1 MKTNE
6 IIVEGP
12 MDFMKKVGAAAQGL
26 RTGGVQGAITG
37 YQGEK
42 AAQASDKVQ
51 KEIVDR
57 MFADWNAALRNY
69 PQMTPVDLNQ
79 LMANWAK
86 NRFRDKPNL
95 VLAPPNVARN
105 NPRSMYDYLAASTKK
120 YFQTVST
127 QAGPVAQPGTAGLR
141 TGFAFPK
148 TDANVP
154 MPNGYFYEYDQ
165 ASKQWRDEDSNV
177 IVDPADVTSLNR
189 RYLEVKKAFLAGQGK
204 DPDVPSASTL
214 NLQPNSQATTRV
226 QTPQPQSQAPVNTTV
241 NPAPVNPAPV
251 NPAPVNPAPVAATEP
266 GPAGF
271 DDIPPPDPTRPSN
284 VTDINR
290 KKIPESRKQLKEG
303 GNAIARSTP
312 VKQQDVPGVVDLAK
326 KALPAELLKN
336 LHTDIGS
343 AGYKVQSG
351 DIDIMIEAQDLIDL
365 TNTQDAPDPVKKSK
379 QVLKAHFE
387 KQGIEANANGRNVSI
402 GIEYREQDTNELKIA
417 QVDVMVIHEVNIVA
431 PWHQHGPRG
440 MYSDPDFKASHLFI
454 LMNSIAKHLNLK
466 FDAFAA
472 KLLNRDTNKV
482 VARTRKEVARVLF
495 GPKAKENALDSVRS
509 ALKALESDPDRDS
522 KLAQARQDAAK
533 GIINL
538 PETVQPGTAAWFRQI
553 SDVVR

>member
-95 VLAPPNVARN
+95 VLAPPNVARD

-127 QAGPVAQPGTAGLR
+127 QAAQPSTAGLR
-141 TGFAFPK
+141 PGYAFPRS
-148 TDANVP
+148 DANVEI
-154 MPNGYFYEYDQ
+154 NGHAYEYDQ

-177 IVDPADVTSLNR
+177 IADPAAVTSLNR
-189 RYLEVKKAFLAGQGK
+189 KYLEAKKDFLAGRGK
-204 DPDVPSASTL
+204 DPDVMSAATL
-214 NLQPNSQATTRV
+214 NLQPNTRV
-226 QTPQPQSQAPVNTTV
+226 QTPQPQVQTPPVAPVTTPTANTAPIATTV
-241 NPAPVNPAPV
+241 
-251 NPAPVNPAPVAATEP
+251 
-266 GPAGF
+266 GPQGF
-271 DDIPPPDPTRPSN
+271 DNTPPPDPNKPSN
-284 VTDINR
+284 VTSIN
-290 KKIPESRKQLKEG
+290 KNKFIPESKRQLREG

-312 VKQQDVPGVVDLAK
+312 VKQQDVAGVVDLAK

-365 TNTQDAPDPVKKSK
+365 TNTQDAPDPVKKAK

-387 KQGIEANANGRNVSI
+387 KQGIEANVNGRNVSI
-402 GIEYREQDTNELKIA
+402 GVEYTEQDTNELKIA

-472 KLLNRDTNKV
+472 KLLNRDTNEV

-509 ALKALESDPDRDS
+509 ALKALESDPDREG

>member
-12 MDFMKKVGAAAQGL
+12 LDFLKKVGAAAQGL
-26 RTGGVQGAITG
+26 KTGGVQGAKQG

-42 AAQASDKVQ
+42 AAQYSQKIQ
-51 KEIVDR
+51 KEIVDK
-57 MFADWNAALRNY
+57 MFRDWNADLVNY
-69 PQMTPVDLNQ
+69 PNIAPADLNQ
-79 LMANWAK
+79 LMANWVK

-95 VLAPPNVARN
+95 VLPAPNVARA
-105 NPRSMYDYLAASTKK
+105 NPRSMYDYLAASTQK

-127 QAGPVAQPGTAGLR
+127 QAAPVAQPGTARINTGYGLPR
-141 TGFAFPK
+141 
-148 TDANVP
+148 TDADVDFQNQH
-154 MPNGYFYEYDQ
+154 FEYDQ
-165 ASKQWRDEDSNV
+165 GSKQWRDENSNV
-177 IVDPADVTSLNR
+177 IADPTDIQTLNKE
-189 RYLEVKKAFLAGQGK
+189 YYKAKKAFLAGQGK
-204 DPDVPSASTL
+204 DPDVTSAATL
-214 NLQPNSQATTRV
+214 GLQPNTRV
-226 QTPQPQSQAPVNTTV
+226 QTPQSQ
-241 NPAPVNPAPV
+241 APVNPAPV
-251 NPAPVNPAPVAATEP
+251 NTAPVNTAPVATNTP
-266 GPAGF
+266 VSTVGPTGF
-271 DDIPPPDPTRPSN
+271 DDTPPPDPNKPTN
-284 VTDINR
+284 VTNIR
-290 KKIPESRKQLKEG
+290 PKKPTNESRKQLKEG

-312 VKQQDVPGVVDLAK
+312 VKKHDVAGVVNLAK

-365 TNTQDAPDPVKKSK
+365 TNTQDAPDPVKKAK

-387 KQGIEANANGRNVSI
+387 KQGMEANVNGRNVSI
-402 GIEYREQDTNELKIA
+402 GVEYREQDTNELKIA
-417 QVDVMVIHEVNIVA
+417 QVDVMVIHDVNIVA

-440 MYSDPDFKASHLFI
+440 MYDDPDFKASHLFI

-466 FDAFAA
+466 FDAFGAN
-472 KLLNRDTNKV
+472 LLNRDTNQV
-482 VARTRKEVARVLF
+482 VARTRKQVAQVLF

-509 ALKALESDPDRDS
+509 AMKALESDPDRES

-553 SDVVR
+553 SDVVK

>member
-12 MDFMKKVGAAAQGL
+12 IDFIKKVGAGVQGL
-26 RTGGVQGAITG
+26 KTGGIKGAITG

-42 AAQASDKVQ
+42 AAQASDKVH

-57 MFADWNAALRNY
+57 MFADWNADLRNY
-69 PQMTPVDLNQ
+69 PQMTPADLNQ

-86 NRFRDKPNL
+86 DRFRDKPNL
-95 VLAPPNVARN
+95 VLPAPNVARD
-105 NPRSMYDYLAASTKK
+105 NPRSMYDYLAASTQK

-127 QAGPVAQPGTAGLR
+127 QAAPVAQPGTARLNPGYGLPR
-141 TGFAFPK
+141 
-148 TDANVP
+148 TDADVDFQNQH
-154 MPNGYFYEYDQ
+154 FEYDQ
-165 ASKQWRDEDSNV
+165 GSKQWHDENSNV
-177 IVDPADVTSLNR
+177 IADPADIQTLNR
-189 RYLEVKKAFLAGQGK
+189 LYYYAKKDFLAGKGK
-204 DPDVPSASTL
+204 DPDVMSAATL

-226 QTPQPQSQAPVNTTV
+226 QTPQPQSQATV
-241 NPAPVNPAPV
+241 T
-251 NPAPVNPAPVAATEP
+251 PAPVATNTPVAPAPVPTV

-271 DDIPPPDPTRPSN
+271 DNTPPPDSNDPNRPTN
-284 VTDINR
+284 VTNIR
-290 KKIPESRKQLKEG
+290 PKKTTNESRKQLKEG

-312 VKQQDVPGVVDLAK
+312 VKQQDVAGVVDLAK

-351 DIDIMIEAQDLIDL
+351 DIDIMIEAQDLVDL
-365 TNTQDAPDPVKKSK
+365 TNTQDAPDPVKKAK

-402 GIEYREQDTNELKIA
+402 GIEYREQDTKELKIA
-417 QVDVMVIHEVNIVA
+417 QVDVMVIHDVDIVA

-440 MYSDPDFKASHLFI
+440 MYNDPDFKGSHLFI

-472 KLLNRDTNKV
+472 KLLNRDTNEV

-509 ALKALESDPDRDS
+509 ALKALESDPDREG

>member
-12 MDFMKKVGAAAQGL
+12 LDFARKVGAAVQGL
-26 RTGGVQGAITG
+26 KTGGVKGAMTG

-42 AAQASDKVQ
+42 AAQASSRVQ

-57 MFADWNAALRNY
+57 MFADWNADLRNY
-69 PQMTPVDLNQ
+69 PQMTAVDLNQ

-95 VLAPPNVARN
+95 VLPPPNVARN
-105 NPRSMYDYLAASTKK
+105 NPRSMYDYLAASTQK

-127 QAGPVAQPGTAGLR
+127 QAAPVAQPGTAGLR
-141 TGFAFPK
+141 TGFASPK
-148 TDANVP
+148 TDADVDLK
-154 MPNGYFYEYDQ
+154 GHSYEYDQ
-165 ASKQWRDEDSNV
+165 GSKQWHDEDSN
-177 IVDPADVTSLNR
+177 IITDPADVQTLNK
-189 RYLEVKKAFLAGQGK
+189 RYYDLKKAFLAGQGK
-204 DPDVPSASTL
+204 DPDVLSAPTL
-214 NLQPNSQATTRV
+214 NLQPNTRV
-226 QTPQPQSQAPVNTTV
+226 QTPQPQVQTP
-241 NPAPVNPAPV
+241 
-251 NPAPVNPAPVAATEP
+251 PVAPPTANTAPIATTI
-266 GPAGF
+266 GPQGF
-271 DDIPPPDPTRPSN
+271 DNTPPPDPNKPSN
-284 VTDINR
+284 VTSINR
-290 KKIPESRKQLKEG
+290 NKYIPESKQQLREG
-303 GNAIARSTP
+303 GNAIAQSTP
-312 VKQQDVPGVVDLAK
+312 VKRQDVAGVVDLAK

-365 TNTQDAPDPVKKSK
+365 TNTQDTPDPVKKAK
-379 QVLKAHFE
+379 QILKAHFE
-387 KQGIEANANGRNVSI
+387 KQGIEADVNGRNVSI
-402 GIEYREQDTNELKIA
+402 GIEYREQDTNEAKIA
-417 QVDVMVIHEVNIVA
+417 QVDVMVIHDVQVVA

-466 FDAFAA
+466 FDAFGAN
-472 KLLNRDTNKV
+472 LLNRDTNEV
-482 VARTRKEVARVLF
+482 VARTRKDVAKILF

-509 ALKALESDPDRDS
+509 ALKALESDPDREG

-538 PETVQPGTAAWFRQI
+538 PETAQPGTAAWFRQI

>member
-12 MDFMKKVGAAAQGL
+12 LDFARKIGAGVQGL
-26 RTGGVQGAITG
+26 KTGGVKGAIAG

-42 AAQASDKVQ
+42 AAQASGKVQ

-57 MFADWNAALRNY
+57 MFADWNADLRNY
-69 PQMTPVDLNQ
+69 PQMTAVELNQ

-95 VLAPPNVARN
+95 VLPPPSVARD
-105 NPRSMYDYLAASTKK
+105 NPRSMYDYLAASTQK

-127 QAGPVAQPGTAGLR
+127 QAAPVAQPGTAGLR

-148 TDANVP
+148 TDANIQ

-165 ASKQWRDEDSNV
+165 ASRQWRDEDSNV
-177 IVDPADVTSLNR
+177 IADPADVTSLNR
-189 RYLEVKKAFLAGQGK
+189 RYLDVKKAFLAGQGK
-204 DPDVPSASTL
+204 DPDVPSAATL
-214 NLQPNSQATTRV
+214 NLQSNTRV
-226 QTPQPQSQAPVNTTV
+226 QTPQPQSQAPVNT
-241 NPAPVNPAPV
+241 APV
-251 NPAPVNPAPVAATEP
+251 NPAPVNPAPVATNTP
-266 GPAGF
+266 VPTVGPTGF
-271 DDIPPPDPTRPSN
+271 DNTPPPDPNDPNRPTN
-284 VTDINR
+284 VTNIR
-290 KKIPESRKQLKEG
+290 PKKTTNESRKQLKEG

-312 VKQQDVPGVVDLAK
+312 VKQQDVAGVVDLAK

-365 TNTQDAPDPVKKSK
+365 TNTQDAPDPVKKAK
-379 QVLKAHFE
+379 QILKAHFE

-402 GIEYREQDTNELKIA
+402 GVEYREQDTKELKIA
-417 QVDVMVIHEVNIVA
+417 QVDVMVIHDVNIVA

-440 MYSDPDFKASHLFI
+440 MYNDPDFKGSHLFI

-472 KLLNRDTNKV
+472 KLLNRDTNEV

-509 ALKALESDPDRDS
+509 ALKALESDPDREG

>member
-12 MDFMKKVGAAAQGL
+12 IDFIKKVGAAAQGL
-26 RTGGVQGAITG
+26 GTGGIKGAITG

-69 PQMTPVDLNQ
+69 PQMAPADLNQ

-86 NRFRDKPNL
+86 DRFRDKPNL
-95 VLAPPNVARN
+95 VLPAPSVARN

-127 QAGPVAQPGTAGLR
+127 QAAPVAQPGTAGLK
-141 TGFAFPK
+141 TGFNFPK
-148 TDANVP
+148 TDADIQLPGGWN
-154 MPNGYFYEYDQ
+154 YEYDR
-165 ASKQWRDEDSNV
+165 ASNQWRDEDSNL
-177 IVDPADVTSLNR
+177 IVDPTHVTSLNK
-189 RYLEVKKAFLAGQGK
+189 RYLEVKKDFLAGRGP
-204 DPDVPSASTL
+204 DPDKPSASTMG
-214 NLQPNSQATTRV
+214 LQPNTRV
-226 QTPQPQSQAPVNTTV
+226 QTPQTQAPV

-251 NPAPVNPAPVAATEP
+251 NPAPVNPAPVNTTPVAPVTTP
-266 GPAGF
+266 TTVGPAGF
-271 DDIPPPDPTRPSN
+271 DDLPPPDPNRPSN
-284 VTDINR
+284 VTNINS

-312 VKQQDVPGVVDLAK
+312 VKRQDVAGVVDLAK

-343 AGYKVQSG
+343 AGYKVESG
-351 DIDIMIEAQDLIDL
+351 DIDVMIEAQDLVDL
-365 TNTQDAPDPVKKSK
+365 TDTHDAPDPVKKAK

-417 QVDVMVIHEVNIVA
+417 QVDVMVIHDVNVVA

-440 MYSDPDFKASHLFI
+440 MYDDPDFKASHLFI

-472 KLLNRDTNKV
+472 KLLNRDTNEV

-495 GPKAKENALDSVRS
+495 GPKAKETALDSVRS

>member
-12 MDFMKKVGAAAQGL
+12 VDFMKKVGAAAQGL

-69 PQMTPVDLNQ
+69 PQMTPADLNQ

-95 VLAPPNVARN
+95 VLPPPNVARD

-127 QAGPVAQPGTAGLR
+127 QAAQPSTAGLR
-141 TGFAFPK
+141 PGYAFPRS
-148 TDANVP
+148 DANVEI
-154 MPNGYFYEYDQ
+154 NGHAYEYDQ

-177 IVDPADVTSLNR
+177 IADPAAVTSLNR
-189 RYLEVKKAFLAGQGK
+189 KYLEAKKDFLAGRGK
-204 DPDVPSASTL
+204 DPDVMSAATL

-226 QTPQPQSQAPVNTTV
+226 QTPQSQ
-241 NPAPVNPAPV
+241 APVNPAPV
-251 NPAPVNPAPVAATEP
+251 NTTPVNTTPVNTTP
-266 GPAGF
+266 VTPPTTVGPAGF
-271 DDIPPPDPTRPSN
+271 DDLPPPDPTRPSN

-312 VKQQDVPGVVDLAK
+312 VKQQDVAGVVDLAK

-365 TNTQDAPDPVKKSK
+365 TNTQDAPDPVKKAK

-387 KQGIEANANGRNVSI
+387 QQGIEANANGRNVSI
-402 GIEYREQDTNELKIA
+402 GVEYTEQDTNELKIA

-472 KLLNRDTNKV
+472 KLLNRDTNEV